1 MRRLRV
7 AWKQI
12 APYAVPALV
21 LLAVILVMFWRLWT
35 PLEGERRGFAW
46 DARWEY
52 WGDLQY
58 QIHALGHGHFPLWNP
73 FDRMGYPFHADPQT
87 GTLYPLQWPLWL
99 ISFAIGS
106 APWWL
111 ISIKI
116 VMHLWLGALG
126 MYFLCRRRRL
136 PPAACYL
143 AGVVFLTS
151 YPVLHNGFSAINWSF
166 AWTPW
171 LLLAIDAWA
180 ERPSPA
186 RGALVAGAA
195 AMGLLAGGLPGW
207 WYGLVV
213 AIPWAIVEVVIAA
226 RAARRD
232 GRGREYARAA
242 LASAGVAAGIFLALV
257 AAQLLAT
264 RALLPHTVRSRRG
277 VDFIG
282 TTVFDAVDVVGF
294 LVPRMQGENTYLG
307 LAPILWIGALL
318 IVRPTARNLMLGGVF
333 VLAALCAMGDRGPVL
348 PALASI
354 VPPFGFFRRAHRYL
368 YVGVIPIGVLAAEGL
383 AYLAAVADE
392 AVRARLRRSLAIAAG
407 IALVVCIGGFTLRG
421 HVPWKPDQIRDAFG
435 YGAASALV
443 AGWTTWMLLG
453 GDGLWRRRFMWIAMV
468 AAGLDLWV
476 CRTADVEKSLDAIPV
491 THHDQLARAP
501 DLPLAHRIYDRG
513 FLAFRPGTRL
523 GVRDFGGY
531 EGDPLALSRY
541 EALHEAILR
550 APRDMAYAGVA
561 HYFETGGTTIR
572 KSRQDLDVMKPA
584 GRGAWTVD
592 GAAPAVA
599 WYDTAELAGDAH
611 AALKAT
617 LAAGPGAK
625 AVLEAPALD
634 AGERARAAKVDAPA
648 TPRVDGTLDA
658 LGGDELRATVDAPA
672 DGVVVVNEMYY
683 PSGWRAWVDGKPAA
697 IVPADGFA
705 RAVFVGPG
713 RHTIV
718 MRYEAGGF
726 VWLAALMPLGLI
738 GIGVLVWRERRRGE
752 GDAPPDGD
760 AADDGGADDGDADD
774 GGADDDGADDGD
786 ADDGE
791 PDADRDAGGGEPA

>member
-1 MRRLRV
+1 MRRVGV
-7 AWKQI
+7 AWKRI

-21 LLAVILVMFWRLWT
+21 LLAVVLVMFWRLWT

-58 QIHALGHGHFPLWNP
+58 QVQALVHGHLPLWNP
-73 FDRMGYPFHADPQT
+73 FDRLGYPFHADPQT

-99 ISFAIGS
+99 VSFAIGS

-111 ISIKI
+111 ISVK
-116 VMHLWLGALG
+116 VVAHLWLGSLG
-126 MYFLCRRRRL
+126 MYALCRRRRL

-143 AGVVFLTS
+143 AGIILLTS

-186 RGALVAGAA
+186 RGALVGGAA

-226 RAARRD
+226 RAARQG
-232 GRGREYARAA
+232 GRGRDDAWAA
-242 LASAGVAAGIFLALV
+242 LISAGVAAGLFLILC
-257 AAQLLAT
+257 AAQLVAT
-264 RALLPHTVRSRRG
+264 RALLPHTVRDRRG

-282 TTVFDAVDVVGF
+282 TTVFSAIDVVGF
-294 LVPRMQGENTYLG
+294 FVPRMQGENTYLG

-318 IVRPTARNLMLGGVF
+318 VVRPSARNLTLGGVF

-383 AYLAAVADE
+383 AYLAALADD
-392 AVRARLRRSLAIAAG
+392 AARARLRRALATAAG
-407 IALVVCIGGFTLRG
+407 VALVVCVAGFAVRG
-421 HVPWKPDQIRDAFG
+421 HTPWKPDQIRDAFG
-435 YGAASALV
+435 FGAASALV
-443 AGWTTWMLLG
+443 AGWTTWMVLG
-453 GDGLWRRRFMWIAMV
+453 PDGAWRRRFVVIAVV
-468 AAGLDLWV
+468 ATGLDLWV
-476 CRTADVEKSLDAIPV
+476 CRTGDIEKSMDAIPV
-491 THHDQLARAP
+491 AHHDQLARAP
-501 DLPLAHRIYDRG
+501 DLPLEHRIYDRG
-513 FLAFRPGTRL
+513 FLGFRPGTRL
-523 GVRDFGGY
+523 GVRDVGGY

-541 EALHEAILR
+541 EALRQAILR

-561 HYFETGGTTIR
+561 HYFETGGTAIR
-572 KSRQDLDVMKPA
+572 KSREDLDVMKPA
-584 GRGAWTVD
+584 GRGAWTVA

-599 WYDTAELAGDAH
+599 WYDTAELAGDAP
-611 AALKAT
+611 AALRAT
-617 LAAGPGAK
+617 LAAAPGAK

-634 AGERARAAKVDAPA
+634 AAAKARAARVDAPA
-648 TPRVDGTLDA
+648 TPRVVGRLEALD
-658 LGGDELRATVDAPA
+658 DDSLRATVDAPA

-683 PSGWRAWVDGKPAA
+683 PSGWSAWVDGKDAP

-705 RAVFVGPG
+705 RAVLVGPG

-726 VWLAALMPLGLI
+726 VWLATLVPLGLV
-738 GIGVLVWRERRRGE
+738 GIGLLVWWERRRAGS
-752 GDAPPDGD
+752 GDDPAED
-760 AADDGGADDGDADD
+760 AAS
-774 GGADDDGADDGD
+774 
-786 ADDGE
+786 
-791 PDADRDAGGGEPA
+791 